1 MKIRNLIGI
10 CAAVGLV
17 PIQALAGSASWDFTA
32 DPTDP
37 TQVTY
42 PLTLLGG
49 GNGGGDWINWDYGS
63 DGTTIGFLSITGPTA
78 GQWAKIIFPDIDD
91 GVTIAAFTF
100 ECMLRV
106 GNGTASPADGFNISY
121 ARASDPTFTKDGS
134 GNYQAGGWSGTV
146 NEPGS
151 VGGSMAGLAEE
162 GTITGLSIGFDAWQ
176 SNSEM
181 WPLDL
186 NAGLFDVIGLSVRVD
201 NKIVAQVS
209 LPTLNGA
216 CADNTSLQ
224 TGPQGTSTPDDWT
237 VLCWQPFK
245 VQLTEDKHLSVWW
258 KGRAVVDNLLI
269 DFNPS
274 AGRLVFGGRT
284 GDAYQN
290 THVDNIVLTTIPADK
305 PLIGNATADAI
316 SVTVLLEDAG
326 TSTVDQDTV
335 TMTVNGAAAT
345 PLAFSKDG
353 PTTTVRWASPT
364 YLASGANLAVYV
376 EFKDNSGRT
385 ISGTRTATVAA
396 YARVP
401 AAYQVPTASVDTGK
415 PGFLL
420 RPYQTEAAQPNT
432 LIWTEGQ
439 LLGWYG
445 ENIADLT
452 GATGGFYTHDGVVN
466 FNMDAPNN
474 IGNFTG
480 DTMFPGF
487 PGTTFSTGNATEEVL
502 TYIEFPTAGMYQL
515 GVNSDDGFRVT
526 AGRAPGDLLGVI
538 LGSFDG
544 GRGASDTVFTIV
556 VDPPGIYPI
565 RLIWENGSG
574 ELPGNGAN
582 CEFFSVK
589 DGVKTLINDVA
600 GGGLKAYRESTAA
613 GPWVSDLTPLRGAT
627 GVAGNATVMAVISHG
642 SVTVDEAT
650 VVAKLNGV
658 VTPANVTTAAGKTTV
673 TVQPP
678 GGLLPS
684 GTATTITIDF
694 SDKATPAVAYSTA
707 WTFTVATYTVLSD
720 CLWTAPGTADTAK
733 PGLKARV
740 WQVDQLGTVGL
751 LNYVHRAEQELA
763 GVIGPNVA
771 DLTEAADGWF
781 VCDMINWNA
790 HLGEAEQGSFQT
802 SSTPSRPD
810 GFVPGIPGLGNA
822 SYNTDNIAAE
832 IITYIEFP
840 TAGFYGMGVNSDDG
854 FKVTVADTPPKYN
867 LSLMISGDPAVAGNY
882 HTAVAPVATAKPF
895 TSGVSGKL
903 VYMDPAEGCAAPV
916 NAAAL
921 AGNIALVDRGTCEF
935 TAKIKN
941 AKDAGAIAVVVV
953 NTRTTDLVTWPEG
966 VFPIEMGAGA
976 AGYQDIP
983 AVMISKPDGDKIKAA
998 LASGL
1003 TASLIPDLTPAV
1015 GIADYGKGA
1024 SDIIFYFIVPKAGV
1038 YPFRCVWFEGGGGDN
1053 CEWFSVT
1060 ASGQKILLNDLENT
1074 AALKTYQA
1082 RTAQP
1087 EPCKETYSIGLNFGA
1102 DEASGSNSGTLAAKD
1117 VAGVPAVAQ
1126 ANWNNLR
1133 LATGSGTVM
1142 ADAYGVPQATAVT
1155 VVWNSAN
1162 TWASTGRGEENNALT
1177 GADKVLMTGYL
1188 DTGAPSTTTVK
1199 IAGIP
1204 DDLYGAGYDVYVYAL
1219 GGVEARGGGYRVL
1232 GADGTNLVPGPSAGY
1247 VDVQGPMDP
1256 TTYVE
1261 AIPAAGAWA
1270 VGNYMVFRGLS
1281 GQNAASITVEATT
1294 ASPHGYGGT
1303 HRAPINAIQLVAPTT
1318 AVPVPTITVAKNA
1331 DGTITISWTNGGT
1344 LQAATSILGPWQ
1356 DVTATSP
1363 YTFTPEAGVPYMF
1376 GRIKK

>member
-1 MKIRNLIGI
+1 M
-10 CAAVGLV
+10 
-17 PIQALAGSASWDFTA
+17 
-32 DPTDP
+32 
-37 TQVTY
+37 
-42 PLTLLGG
+42 
-49 GNGGGDWINWDYGS
+49 
-63 DGTTIGFLSITGPTA
+63 
-78 GQWAKIIFPDIDD
+78 
-91 GVTIAAFTF
+91 
-100 ECMLRV
+100 
-106 GNGTASPADGFNISY
+106 
-121 ARASDPTFTKDGS
+121 
-134 GNYQAGGWSGTV
+134 
-146 NEPGS
+146 
-151 VGGSMAGLAEE
+151 
-162 GTITGLSIGFDAWQ
+162 
-176 SNSEM
+176 
-181 WPLDL
+181 
-186 NAGLFDVIGLSVRVD
+186 
-201 NKIVAQVS
+201 
-209 LPTLNGA
+209 
-216 CADNTSLQ
+216 
-224 TGPQGTSTPDDWT
+224 
-237 VLCWQPFK
+237 
-245 VQLTEDKHLSVWW
+245 
-258 KGRAVVDNLLI
+258 VDNLAI

-290 THVDNIVLTTIPADK
+290 THVDDIVLTTVPADK
-305 PLIGNATADAI
+305 PLIGNASADAV

-326 TSTVDQDTV
+326 TSIVDQGTV
-335 TMTVNGAAAT
+335 TMTVDGVAAT
-345 PLAFSKDG
+345 PLTFSKDG
-353 PTTTVRWASPT
+353 LTTTVRWTSPN
-364 YLASGANLAVYV
+364 YLASGANLPVYV

-401 AAYQVPTASVDTGK
+401 AAYQVLTASVDTGK

-452 GATGGFYTHDGVVN
+452 GATGGLYTHEGSIN

-480 DTMFPGF
+480 DVMFPGY
-487 PGTTFSTGNATEEVL
+487 PGTTGSTGSSTEEVL

-538 LGSFDG
+538 LGYFDG
-544 GRGASDTVFTIV
+544 GRGASDTIFTVV

-565 RLIWENGSG
+565 RLIWENGAG

-613 GPWVSDLTPLRGAT
+613 GPWVSDMTPLRGAT
-627 GVAGNATVMAVISHG
+627 GVAGNATVMAEISHG
-642 SVTVDEAT
+642 SVTVDDAT

-658 VTPANVTTAAGKTTV
+658 VTPAVVTTAAGKTTV

-684 GTATTITIDF
+684 GATVIVAIEF
-694 SDKATPAVAYSTA
+694 SDKGTPVVAYSTA
-707 WTFTVATYTVLSD
+707 WSFTVATYSVISD
-720 CLWTAPGTADTAK
+720 CLWTAPGTGDASK

-740 WQVDQLGTVGL
+740 WQIDQLGTVGL

-763 GVIGPNVA
+763 GAIGPNVA
-771 DLTEAADGWF
+771 DLTEAVDGWF

-802 SSTPSRPD
+802 GSTPSRPD
-810 GFVPGIPGLGNA
+810 GFVPGIPGTGNA
-822 SYNTDNIAAE
+822 AYNTDNIAAE

-854 FKVTVADTPPKYN
+854 FKVTVADTPPAHN
-867 LSLMISGDPAVAGNY
+867 LALVISGDPAVAGSY
-882 HTAVAPVATAKPF
+882 HTAVAPVATAKAF
-895 TSGVSGKL
+895 TSGVSAKL
-903 VYMDPAEGCAAPV
+903 VYMDPAQGCTAAV

-935 TAKIKN
+935 SAKIKA
-941 AKDAGAIAVVVV
+941 AKDAGAIACVVV
-953 NTRTTDLVTWPEG
+953 NSRTEDLVAWPEG
-966 VFPIEMGAGA
+966 VFPIEMGIGA

-983 AVMISKPDGDKIKAA
+983 AVMISYPDGAKIKAA

-1003 TASLIPDLTPAV
+1003 TASIIPDLTPAV

-1024 SDIIFYFIVPKAGV
+1024 GDIIFYFIVPKAGV
-1038 YPFRCVWFEGGGGDN
+1038 YPFRCAWFEGGGGDN

-1060 ASGQKILLNDLENT
+1060 ASGQKILLNDLVNDE
-1074 AALKTYQA
+1074 ALKTYQA

-1102 DEASGSNSGTLAAKD
+1102 DEASGSNSGTLAAAD
-1117 VAGVPAVAQ
+1117 VAGVPSVAQ

-1133 LATGSGTVM
+1133 LLEGTNAIVV
-1142 ADAYGVPQATAVT
+1142 ADAYGAPEATAVT
-1155 VVWNSAN
+1155 VAWDSNN
-1162 TWASTGRGEENNALT
+1162 TWSSTGRGEENNAFT
-1177 GADKVLMTGYL
+1177 GADKALMTGYL
-1188 DTGAPSTTTVK
+1188 DSGAATTSTVMIK
-1199 IAGIP
+1199 GIP
-1204 DDLYGAGYDVYVYAL
+1204 EALTSEGYDVYVYAL
-1219 GGVEARGGGYRVL
+1219 GGVEGRGGGYRVVPEG
-1232 GADGTNLVPGPSAGY
+1232 GAPTAY

-1256 TTYVE
+1256 ATYIE

-1270 VGNYMVFRGLS
+1270 VGNYIVFG
-1281 GQNAASITVEATT
+1281 GMTASTITVEATT
-1294 ASPHGYGGT
+1294 QGGHGYSGT
-1303 HRAPINAIQLVAPTT
+1303 PRAPINAIQLIAPTT
-1318 AVPVPTITVAKNA
+1318 VVPKPVITVTKNT

-1344 LQAATSILGPWQ
+1344 LQAATNILGPWQ
-1356 DVTATSP
+1356 DVTSTSP

>member
-1 MKIRNLIGI
+1 MRRKCLFGSL
-10 CAAVGLV
+10 AAVGLGSLA
-17 PIQALAGSASWDFTA
+17 ALAGSASWDFTV

-37 TQVTY
+37 TEV
-42 PLTLLGG
+42 PHPIILLGSTVAG
-49 GNGGGDWINWDYGS
+49 GASGGGEWINWDYGS
-63 DGTTIGFLSITGPTA
+63 DGTTIGFLSISGPSPGT
-78 GQWAKIIFPDIDD
+78 WSKIIFPDIDN

-106 GNGTASPADGFNISY
+106 GNGTASPADGFSISY
-121 ARASDPTFTKDGS
+121 ARANDPTFTKDAN
-134 GNYQAGGWSGTV
+134 GNYQAGGWSGTA

-162 GTITGLSIGFDAWQ
+162 GTITGLSIGFDAWN
-176 SNSEM
+176 SNSEL

-186 NAGLFDVIGLSVRVD
+186 NAGLFDVVGLSVRVD

-216 CADNTSLQ
+216 CDDNTSLQ
-224 TGPQGTSTPDDWT
+224 TGPQGTSSPDDWT

-245 VQLTEDKHLSVWW
+245 IQLTEDKHLSVWW
-258 KGRAVVDNLLI
+258 KGRAVVDNLAI

-290 THVDNIVLTTIPADK
+290 THVDDIVLTTIPADK
-305 PLIGNATADAI
+305 ALIGNATADAV

-326 TSTVDQDTV
+326 SSIVNESSV
-335 TMTVNGAAAT
+335 TMKVNGAAAT
-345 PLAFSKDG
+345 PLTFSKDG

-364 YLASGANLAVYV
+364 YLASGSTVTVDV
-376 EFKDNSGRT
+376 EFKDSSDRT
-385 ISGTRTATVAA
+385 ITGTRTATVAA

-401 AAYQVPTASVDTGK
+401 AAYQVPTASVDTAK

-420 RPYQTEAAQPNT
+420 RPYQTEEAQPNS

-445 ENIADLT
+445 PNIADLT
-452 GATGGFYTHDGVVN
+452 GATGGFFTHEGVIN

-474 IGNFTG
+474 AGNFTG

-538 LGSFDG
+538 LGYFDG

-582 CEFFSVK
+582 LEFFSVK

-600 GGGLKAYRESTAA
+600 NNGLKAYRESTAA
-613 GPWVSDLTPLRGAT
+613 GPSVSDMTPLRGAT

-642 SVTVDEAT
+642 SVTIGDAT

-658 VTPANVTTAAGKTTV
+658 VTPASVTTAAGKTTV

-684 GTATTITIDF
+684 GATVTATIEF
-694 SDKATPAVAYSTA
+694 SDTATPAKAYSTS
-707 WTFTVATYTVLSD
+707 WSFTVATYTELSD
-720 CLWTAPGTADTAK
+720 CLWTAPGTVDTTK
-733 PGLKARV
+733 PGMKARV
-740 WQVDQLGTVGL
+740 WQLDQVGS
-751 LNYVHRAEQELA
+751 NTIVNRIHRAEQQLA

-771 DLTEAADGWF
+771 DLSLAVDGWF
-781 VCDMINWNA
+781 HCEQINWDADSADN
-790 HLGEAEQGSFQT
+790 GNWPFSYYGT
-802 SSTPSRPD
+802 T
-810 GFVPGIPGLGNA
+810 VPGIPGATTGGFP
-822 SYNTDNIAAE
+822 TDNIAAE
-832 IITYIEFP
+832 IVTYIDFP

-867 LSLMISGDPAVAGNY
+867 LALVISGAASAAGSY
-882 HTAVAPVATAKPF
+882 HAISAPEATAKQW
-895 TSGVSGKL
+895 TAGVSAKL
-903 VYMDPAEGCAAPV
+903 VYMDPHEGCTAPV
-916 NAAAL
+916 NAAEL

-935 TAKIKN
+935 SAKIMAAKN
-941 AKDAGAIAVVVV
+941 AGAIACIIV
-953 NTRTTDLVTWPEG
+953 NNRPVGHAEGIWPIAVG
-966 VFPIEMGAGA
+966 VGT
-976 AGYQDIP
+976 AGYQDLP
-983 AVMISKPDGDKIKAA
+983 TVMISMPDGDKIKTG

-1003 TASLIPDLTPAV
+1003 TATIIPDITPPL
-1015 GIADYGKGA
+1015 GEFDDGRGA
-1024 SDIIFYFIVPKAGV
+1024 ANTDFFFIVPKAGV
-1038 YPFRCVWFEGGGGDN
+1038 YPFRCVWFEGNGGAN
-1053 CEWFSVT
+1053 CEWYSIT
-1060 ASGQKILLNDLENT
+1060 PSGQRILLNDPENP
-1074 AALKTYQA
+1074 AALKTYWA

-1087 EPCKETYSIGLNFGA
+1087 EPCKKTYSIGLNFGA
-1102 DEASGSNSGTLAAKD
+1102 DEVNGSNSGTLAAKD
-1117 VAGVPAVAQ
+1117 VAGVPSVAQ

-1133 LATGSGTVM
+1133 LAGGNGSVM
-1142 ADAYGVPQATAVT
+1142 ADAYGVREATAMT
-1155 VVWNSAN
+1155 VVWDSAN
-1162 TWASTGRGEENNALT
+1162 TWSSTGRGEENNAFT

-1188 DTGAPSTTTVK
+1188 DTGNATTSTVK
-1199 IAGIP
+1199 ITGIP
-1204 DDLYGAGYDVYVYAL
+1204 DELSSQGYDVYVYAL
-1219 GGVEARGGGYRVL
+1219 GGVEARGGGYRVVPEG
-1232 GADGTNLVPGPSAGY
+1232 GAATAY
-1247 VDVQGPMDP
+1247 VDVQAPMDP
-1256 TTYVE
+1256 TTYVQ
-1261 AIPAAGAWA
+1261 AIPTPGSWA
-1270 VGNYMVFRGLS
+1270 VGNYIVFGGMTAS
-1281 GQNAASITVEATT
+1281 SITVEATT
-1294 ASPHGYGGT
+1294 EGGHGFGGT
-1303 HRAPINAIQLVAPTT
+1303 PRAPINAIQLIAPTT
-1318 AVPVPTITVAKNA
+1318 VVPVPAITIAKNA

-1356 DVTATSP
+1356 DVTDTSP
-1363 YTFTPEAGVPYMF
+1363 YTFTPEAGVPHMF